1 MLPYPQ
7 HNEFKGKTL
16 GESWDPFIK
25 HQDPL
30 VFNPDWSLVTLD
42 EDASHAPNT
51 CVLHALLTSFKQ
63 QGYSPISVVNS
74 Q

>member
-51 CVLHALLTSFKQ
+51 CVLH
-63 QGYSPISVVNS
+63 Y
-74 Q
+74 